1 MLMVF
6 WVGEDNFVYY
16 PFYGGPSKEGA
27 LQYRLPRTLQE
38 RLGVDVIRPGAIY
51 TDGGSIPRAVRSAV
65 GFSPWG
71 YGPAYIVHDW
81 LFVAHHCI
89 EHNGLDKHDER
100 DRMDA
105 ELVRKIDFR
114 TSADILAGV
123 IQALEKQ
130 DKVPKRP
137 LAPGAIYTAVDSI
150 VAKNVWDN
158 RDPESCRPVEQEKLE
173 NIADKLSS
181 KSFRIETVQPGA
193 PPPVL
198 VYQQAF

>member
-1 MLMVF
+1 
-6 WVGEDNFVYY
+6 
-16 PFYGGPSKEGA
+16 
-27 LQYRLPRTLQE
+27 
-38 RLGVDVIRPGAIY
+38 
-51 TDGGSIPRAVRSAV
+51 
-65 GFSPWG
+65 
-71 YGPAYIVHDW
+71 VHDW
-81 LFVAHHCI
+81 LFVTHHCI

-137 LAPGAIYTAVDSI
+137 LAPGAIYIAVDSI

-173 NIADKLSS
+173 NIAHKLSS

-193 PPPVL
+193 PPTSSCISTSLFASNAWDGDRSESTGCAIRLMPS
-198 VYQQAF
+198 